1 MSQTKVLIVEDEGI
15 VALDLRR
22 MLLQAGYG
30 VTGTATTGAD
40 AIRLAAQQPPDVVL
54 MDIGLRGELDGIEA
68 AQSIRAQHDVPIIFV
83 TANSDPATLDRAKL
97 SDPFGY
103 IVKPFE
109 ERDVRVRLEMALY
122 KYQTEKA
129 LRESRA
135 WLNATLRSIGDAVI
149 ATDAQGRVKFMN
161 PVAEWLTAWQ
171 EREAIGQ
178 PLLTVFH
185 IINEQ
190 THLLIENPVDKVLR
204 EKQSVGLANH
214 TMLIAKDG
222 QQWHID
228 DAAAPILNANG
239 DIEGVVLTFRDVS
252 EKRKAA
258 LALEQTH
265 TQLKEAE
272 ETYRGLV
279 EHSLQGLA
287 IVQDNRFVFVNRVLT
302 NISGYSAAELLAFD
316 NAQMAGLVHP
326 DDLPNLVRR
335 YQERMAGNPITPRAE
350 FRMIRK
356 DGAFRWVESY
366 TILIN
371 YRGRPATQVVYLDIT
386 ERKETEEIYRTLVE
400 NSLQALIIYQAGHLV
415 FANVVA
421 AEITG
426 YTVDELLALSSE
438 NQRGL
443 IHPEDQSFVAQLIRD
458 HLAGKPIPPRHEFR
472 MVRKDGSV
480 RWVDN
485 YATRITYRGKPA
497 IQTVYM
503 DITERK
509 LAEQALAAEKERLLV
524 TLRSIGDGVIAT
536 DMHGNVM
543 LMNPVAEQLTGW
555 THVEA
560 VGKPLH
566 EVFHIINEETRER
579 NENPVAQILREGGV
593 GGLANHTLLINRM
606 GHELA
611 IADSG
616 APIRDQAGNTLGVV
630 LVFRDVT
637 EQQKIETAL
646 QNTAKLE
653 AVGVLAGGLAHD
665 FNNLLGGLF
674 GHIYLARE
682 MLDQPASAT
691 EHLSR
696 ALEIFNR
703 AKGLTQQLLTFAKGG
718 VPIKKVTSL
727 KKLLRDASQ
736 FVLSGSNVRAHLSI
750 PDDLWLCEVDENQIG
765 QLFDNLL
772 INAMQAMPAGGHVTI
787 QVENVHRTG
796 VIPAALP
803 KSDYVKIAIRDHGIG
818 IPKDHLAKIFE
829 PFFTTKQKGSGLG
842 LATVWAITKKHNG
855 HIEVESELGQGTT
868 FYVYLPASLHTTLTP
883 METPLAATKGQGHIL
898 VMDDED
904 AIKAVLGKV
913 LTRQGYT
920 TGFASN
926 GAEAVT
932 VFREAYV
939 TETPFDAVILDLTIP
954 GGVGGKEIVK
964 ELLAIDPFVK
974 AIASS
979 GYSDDPVMAQP
990 HDYGFKGVIAKPYTP
1005 AELGE
1010 VLRKVLKGE

>member
-83 TANSDPATLDRAKL
+83 TANSDPATLDRAKIT
-97 SDPFGY
+97 DPFGY

-161 PVAEWLTAWQ
+161 PVAEWLTGWQ

-178 PLLTVFH
+178 LLLTVFH

-204 EKQSVGLANH
+204 EKQRVGLANH

-265 TQLKEAE
+265 TQLQEAE

-326 DDLPNLVRR
+326 DDLPNVVRR
-335 YQERMAGNPITPRAE
+335 YQERLADKPITPRVE

-356 DGAFRWVESY
+356 DGALRWVESY
-366 TILIN
+366 TTLIN
-371 YRGRPATQVVYLDIT
+371 YRGRLAMQVVYLDIT

-400 NSLQALIIYQAGHLV
+400 NSLQALIIYQAGHVV
-415 FANVVA
+415 FANAVA

-438 NQRGL
+438 NQREL
-443 IHPEDQSFVAQLIRD
+443 IHPEDQPSVAQHIRD
-458 HLAGKPIPPRHEFR
+458 HLAGKPIPPRREFR
-472 MVRKDGSV
+472 IVRKDGSV

-485 YATRITYRGKPA
+485 YPTGITYRGKPA
-497 IQTVYM
+497 IQTVYT

-555 THVEA
+555 TQVEA

-593 GGLANHTLLINRM
+593 VGLANHTLLINRM

-682 MLDQPASAT
+682 MLDQPTSAT

-718 VPIKKVTSL
+718 VPVKKVTSL

-842 LATVWAITKKHNG
+842 LATAWAIAKKHNG
-855 HIEVESELGQGTT
+855 HIEVESKLGQGTT
-868 FYVYLPASLHTTLTP
+868 FHVYLPASPHTTLTP

-932 VFREAYV
+932 VFREAYA
-939 TETPFDAVILDLTIP
+939 TDTPFDAVILDLTIP

>member
-83 TANSDPATLDRAKL
+83 TANSDPATLDRAKIT
-97 SDPFGY
+97 DPFGY

-161 PVAEWLTAWQ
+161 PVAEWLTGWQ

-178 PLLTVFH
+178 LLLTVFH

-204 EKQSVGLANH
+204 EKQRVGLANH

-252 EKRKAA
+252 EQRKAA

-326 DDLPNLVRR
+326 DDLPNVVRR
-335 YQERMAGNPITPRAE
+335 YQERLADKPITPRVE

-356 DGAFRWVESY
+356 DGALRWVESY
-366 TILIN
+366 TTLIN
-371 YRGRPATQVVYLDIT
+371 YRGRLAMQVVYLDIT

-400 NSLQALIIYQAGHLV
+400 NSLQALIIYQAGHVV
-415 FANVVA
+415 FANAVA

-438 NQRGL
+438 NQREL
-443 IHPEDQSFVAQLIRD
+443 IHPEDQPSVAQHIRD
-458 HLAGKPIPPRHEFR
+458 HLAGKPIPPRREFR
-472 MVRKDGSV
+472 IVRKDGSV

-485 YATRITYRGKPA
+485 YPTGITYRGKPA
-497 IQTVYM
+497 IQTVYT

-555 THVEA
+555 TQVEA

-593 GGLANHTLLINRM
+593 VGLANHTLLINRM

-682 MLDQPASAT
+682 MLDQPTSAT

-718 VPIKKVTSL
+718 VPVKKVTSL

-842 LATVWAITKKHNG
+842 LATAWAIAKKHNG
-855 HIEVESELGQGTT
+855 HIEVESKLGQGTT
-868 FYVYLPASLHTTLTP
+868 FYVYLPASPHTTLTP

-932 VFREAYV
+932 VFREAYA
-939 TETPFDAVILDLTIP
+939 TDTPFDAVILDLTIP

>member
-83 TANSDPATLDRAKL
+83 TANSDPATLDRAKIT
-97 SDPFGY
+97 DPFGY

-161 PVAEWLTAWQ
+161 PVAEWLTGWQ

-222 QQWHID
+222 QEWHID

-252 EKRKAA
+252 EQRKAA

-326 DDLPNLVRR
+326 DDLPNVVRR
-335 YQERMAGNPITPRAE
+335 YQERLADKPITPRVE

-356 DGAFRWVESY
+356 DGALRWVESY
-366 TILIN
+366 TTLIN
-371 YRGRPATQVVYLDIT
+371 YRGRLAMQVVYLDIT

-400 NSLQALIIYQAGHLV
+400 NSLQALIIYQAGHVV
-415 FANVVA
+415 FANAVA

-438 NQRGL
+438 NQREL
-443 IHPEDQSFVAQLIRD
+443 IHPEDQPSVAQHIRD
-458 HLAGKPIPPRHEFR
+458 HLAGKPIPPRREFR
-472 MVRKDGSV
+472 IVRKDGSV

-485 YATRITYRGKPA
+485 YPTGITYRGKPA
-497 IQTVYM
+497 IQTVYT

-555 THVEA
+555 TQVEA

-593 GGLANHTLLINRM
+593 VGLANHTLLINRM

-682 MLDQPASAT
+682 MLDQPTSAT

-718 VPIKKVTSL
+718 VPVKKVTSL

-842 LATVWAITKKHNG
+842 LATAWAIAKKHNG
-855 HIEVESELGQGTT
+855 HIEVESKLGQGTT
-868 FYVYLPASLHTTLTP
+868 FHVYLPASPHTTLTP

-932 VFREAYV
+932 VFREAYA
-939 TETPFDAVILDLTIP
+939 TDTPFDAVILDLTIP